1 MYLNTISLNHGLNGV
16 GSAAEY
22 YFGKEVS
29 ELDLAECASIAGITK
44 NPSKYSPISNPEANK
59 ERQTLVLGKMLELGY
74 ITQAEYDAALAED
87 IYSNL
92 VGKQKTMM
100 IRYRSITILSI
111 T

>member
-1 MYLNTISLNHGLNGV
+1 MRFDSRYN
-16 GSAAEY
+16 
-22 YFGKEVS
+22 
-29 ELDLAECASIAGITK
+29 K

-92 VGKQKTMM
+92 VGKQKNDDDSVSLHNYFVDHLIVTLAEDLQTQK
-100 IRYRSITILSI
+100 S
-111 T
+111 